1 MLNKINLHGKL
12 AEIVGHTTLEAQVD
26 SLPSVISFLI
36 HNFPKCEAYIAAN
49 YFRIDVGDENIT
61 EDQIHDPIGSREITI
76 IPQIAGAGDSFMNFL
91 FGGLLIFSSFFFPGA
106 GLFGTTSFSGALA
119 AGSSLA
125 IPSVGA
131 IGVAGGAIGTAIGT
145 GLSAIG
151 AAMVFNGISS
161 LFAPTLPDFADES
174 NPTLGSRFNQIQNTA
189 RAGVPVPI
197 IYGEIFTGSIVIS
210 ATVDTVQIIATA

>member
-1 MLNKINLHGKL
+1 MLNRINLHGKL
-12 AEIVGHTTLEAQVD
+12 AEITGYTTLEAQVD

-76 IPQIAGAGDSFMNFL
+76 IPQIAGAGDGFMNFL

-106 GLFGTTSFSGALA
+106 GLFGTTSFLGSSAAVVGISTQGALTA
-119 AGSSLA
+119 
-125 IPSVGA
+125 
-131 IGVAGGAIGTAIGT
+131 TAIGT

-151 AAMVFNGISS
+151 AAMVFNGIAS

>member
-1 MLNKINLHGKL
+1 MLNRINLHGKL
-12 AEIVGHTTLEAQVD
+12 AEITGYTTLEAQVD

-61 EDQIHDPIGSREITI
+61 EDQIHDPIGLREITI
-76 IPQIAGAGDSFMNFL
+76 IPQIAGAGDGFMNFV

-106 GLFGTTSFSGALA
+106 GLFGTTSFLGSSAAVVGISTQGALTA
-119 AGSSLA
+119 
-125 IPSVGA
+125 
-131 IGVAGGAIGTAIGT
+131 TAIGT

-174 NPTLGSRFNQIQNTA
+174 NPTLGSSFNQIQNTA

>member
-12 AEIVGHTTLEAQVD
+12 AEIVGYTTLEAQVD

-61 EDQIHDPIGSREITI
+61 EDQIHDPIGSKEITI

-91 FGGLLIFSSFFFPGA
+91 FGWLLIFTSFFFPGA
-106 GLFGTTSFSGALA
+106 GLFGTTSFLGAT
-119 AGSSLA
+119 AGT
-125 IPSVGA
+125 G
-131 IGVAGGAIGTAIGT
+131 IGTAIGT

-151 AAMVFNGISS
+151 AAMVFNGIAS
-161 LFAPTLPDFADES
+161 LFAPTLPDFGDES

>member
-1 MLNKINLHGKL
+1 
-12 AEIVGHTTLEAQVD
+12 
-26 SLPSVISFLI
+26 
-36 HNFPKCEAYIAAN
+36 
-49 YFRIDVGDENIT
+49 
-61 EDQIHDPIGSREITI
+61 
-76 IPQIAGAGDSFMNFL
+76 MNFV

-106 GLFGTTSFSGALA
+106 GLFGTTSFLGSSAAVVGISTQGALTA
-119 AGSSLA
+119 
-125 IPSVGA
+125 
-131 IGVAGGAIGTAIGT
+131 TAIGT

-174 NPTLGSRFNQIQNTA
+174 NPTLGSSFNQIQNTA

-197 IYGEIFTGSIVIS
+197 IYGEIFTGSIIIS

>member
-36 HNFPKCEAYIAAN
+36 HNFPKCEAYIASN

-106 GLFGTTSFSGALA
+106 GLFGTTSFLGAT
-119 AGSSLA
+119 AGT
-125 IPSVGA
+125 G
-131 IGVAGGAIGTAIGT
+131 IGTAIGT

-151 AAMVFNGISS
+151 AAMVFNGIAS
-161 LFAPTLPDFADES
+161 LFAPSLPDFADES

>member
-106 GLFGTTSFSGALA
+106 GLFGTTSFLGAT
-119 AGSSLA
+119 AGT
-125 IPSVGA
+125 G
-131 IGVAGGAIGTAIGT
+131 IGTAIGT

-151 AAMVFNGISS
+151 AAMVFNGIAS
-161 LFAPTLPDFADES
+161 LFAPSLPDFADES

>member
-1 MLNKINLHGKL
+1 MLNKINLYGKL
-12 AEIVGHTTLEAQVD
+12 AEITGYTTLEAQVD

-76 IPQIAGAGDSFMNFL
+76 IPQIAGAGDGFMNFV

-106 GLFGTTSFSGALA
+106 GLFGTTSFLGSSAAVVGISTQGALTA
-119 AGSSLA
+119 
-125 IPSVGA
+125 
-131 IGVAGGAIGTAIGT
+131 TAIGT

-174 NPTLGSRFNQIQNTA
+174 NPTLGSSFNQIQNTA

-197 IYGEIFTGSIVIS
+197 IYGEIFTGSIIIS